1 MWLSNCWLHPGSPH
15 YRKEP
20 ILRVLHV
27 HSGNLYGGVETILV
41 TLARYRDLCPQMES
55 HFALCFEGRLTEELT
70 AAGASVYGLGRVRL
84 RNPASIRRAR
94 RVVRRLLDENR
105 FGLRG
110 CHLGWSSRTF
120 GPGFRLVG
128 FPLLSGCV

>member
-1 MWLSNCWLHPGSPH
+1 MWLSYCWLHPGSPH

-20 ILRVLHV
+20 ILCVLHV

-84 RNPASIRRAR
+84 RDPASIRRAR
-94 RVVRRLLDENR
+94 RVVQRFVEVNGLD
-105 FGLRG
+105 
-110 CHLGWSSRTF
+110 
-120 GPGFRLVG
+120 
-128 FPLLSGCV
+128 LSGCPPSCVGAIFVPVFRSAGLPLVCRV